1 VRRRLTFA
9 TYLAPNVRPVYE
21 AVAESVGRALGCAVE
36 LVDGG
41 GYERLE
47 GGEEDVAFICGL
59 PYVRLAEDARPTV
72 EPLAAPILD
81 GDRYGGRPIY
91 YSDVIVARDS
101 SATCFADLRGAS
113 WAFNEPESQSGYGIT
128 RAALASLGET
138 RGFFGRVIQTGFHQ
152 RSIRAVA
159 SGDAEASAVDSQVLE
174 IELQHYPDLAEQLK
188 VVDELGPS
196 TIQPVVAAARLPATL
211 REELREAILGVAH
224 DAAARG
230 RLDDGLVR
238 RFVAVADADYD
249 DIRAMD
255 SLARDAGLEGFGS
268 LGGCEPS
275 SEEKE
280 SG

>member
-1 VRRRLTFA
+1 MARRITFA
-9 TYLAPNVRPVYE
+9 TYLAPNVRHVYE

-36 LVDGG
+36 LMDVG
-41 GYERLE
+41 GYDRLE
-47 GGEEDVAFICGL
+47 GDQEDVAFICGL
-59 PYVRLAEDARPTV
+59 PYVRLSEGDRPVV

-81 GDRYGGRPIY
+81 GDRYGGLPIY
-91 YSDVIVARDS
+91 YSDVIVRRDS
-101 SATCFADLRGAS
+101 SATCFADLRGSS
-113 WAFNEPESQSGYGIT
+113 WAFNEPDSQSGYGIT
-128 RAALASLGET
+128 RATLASMGET
-138 RGFFGRVIQTGFHQ
+138 RGFFGRVVETGYHQ

-159 SGDAEASAVDSQVLE
+159 SGEADASAVDSQVLE
-174 IELQHYPDLAEQLK
+174 IELRRHPDLAEQLK

-196 TIQPVVAAARLPATL
+196 TIQPVVATARLPATL
-211 REELREAILGVAH
+211 RAELRDAILGVAD

-255 SLARDAGLEGFGS
+255 VMARDAGMEGFGS
-268 LGGCEPS
+268 LGGCDLS